1 MEQQVIIS
9 IRGDQKFAGQD
20 PDSMEFTTEGT
31 LTATHYGYLLEYD
44 ESALTGMEGTH
55 TAFQI
60 RPRSVALIRSGAF
73 RSQMIFEPGKKH
85 YSMYDTPFGSMTMD
99 IVTSDIVSSVGEQG
113 GELDIRYAIEIQ
125 HQLTGESR
133 FQIKVRPAAT
143 PQSAEHNG

>member
-9 IRGDQKFAGQD
+9 IRGDQEFADQD
-20 PDSMEFTTEGT
+20 KDTMEFVTEGT

-44 ESALTGMEGTH
+44 ESELTGMAGTH

-60 RPRSVALIRSGAF
+60 RPNSVALIRSGAF
-73 RSQMIFEPGKKH
+73 RSQMIFEAGKKH

-99 IVTSDIVSSVGEQG
+99 IVTDAIRSSVSENG
-113 GELDIRYAIEIQ
+113 GELEIRYAIEIE

-133 FQIKVRPAAT
+133 FQIKVRPAGGAIA
-143 PQSAEHNG
+143 Q